1 MFGRSCLHIL
11 QEPLLVWECSD
22 RYDTRVMQEHLAD
35 LYVCLN
41 TPINAVKVGFCAN
54 RPRKYGL
61 CFLKSAVMARFGSL
75 QNVIQLFHRERT
87 AGCGDQPDGCWTN
100 LFRGDGVTRT
110 HETWHTSNCCFNAW
124 RGSNHIYIY
133 IYMFAAGHN
142 GYTHCGPLPLPL
154 YCAHYLHSS
163 YDSYDQ

>member
-1 MFGRSCLHIL
+1 M
-11 QEPLLVWECSD
+11 WECSD

-87 AGCGDQPDGCWTN
+87 AGCGDQPDGC
-100 LFRGDGVTRT
+100 
-110 HETWHTSNCCFNAW
+110 
-124 RGSNHIYIY
+124 
-133 IYMFAAGHN
+133 
-142 GYTHCGPLPLPL
+142 
-154 YCAHYLHSS
+154 
-163 YDSYDQ
+163 